1 MNLTLVSILFTNN
14 FFVDYHNEFL
24 HHLGEPN
31 YKITITRMSELYNT
45 DTFDTMY
52 KNSLHDLVFRNNK
65 YDEYIELD
73 ELLDTMYVTKTSY
86 SRKYRLFVL
95 CNYYTYLKFVV
106 TASQGVCQGLC
117 QSLCKDYDD
126 NNLSINYY
134 GNGYG
139 DDGSGYDDDGSGAG
153 GGDGDGGNDEH
164 RVEWFVNFMI
174 NNELCKVHYND

>member
-14 FFVDYHNEFL
+14 LFIDYHNEFL

-31 YKITITRMSELYNT
+31 HKITITRMSELYNT

-52 KNSLHDLVFRNNK
+52 KNSLHDLVFRNNEH
-65 YDEYIELD
+65 DEYIELN
-73 ELLDTMYVTKTSY
+73 ELFDTNYVTKTSY

-117 QSLCKDYDD
+117 QSLRKDYDD

-134 GNGYG
+134 G
-139 DDGSGYDDDGSGAG
+139 SGDDGSGAG
-153 GGDGDGGNDEH
+153 SGGGGDGEDEH

-174 NNELCKVHYND
+174 NNELCKIHYND

>member
-31 YKITITRMSELYNT
+31 HKITITRTSELYNT

-52 KNSLHDLVFRNNK
+52 KNSLHDLVFRNNEH
-65 YDEYIELD
+65 DEYIELN
-73 ELLDTMYVTKTSY
+73 ELFNTNYVTKTSY

-117 QSLCKDYDD
+117 QSLRKDYDD

-134 GNGYG
+134 GSG
-139 DDGSGYDDDGSGAG
+139 DDGSGDDGSGG
-153 GGDGDGGNDEH
+153 GGDEH

-174 NNELCKVHYND
+174 NNELCKIHYKD